1 MTTYRLI
8 LSLPVG
14 SSVEALTD
22 AQRATIRGVRGRWT
36 ANGMPGTAPAGERYL
51 IDVLTDPPSNPE
63 TGEIARVTRQMLD
76 ALGLPLWLI
85 VGCWSWDFVE
95 PAVTVVEPLDEMLYL
110 PHMQADPETGAT
122 TLCEP
127 HRWVGWPA
135 CIEVD
140 P

>member
-1 MTTYRLI
+1 MTFRLI
-8 LSLPVG
+8 LSIPTG
-14 SSVEALTD
+14 SSVEALTE
-22 AQRATIRGVRGRWT
+22 AQRVAIRGVRGRWT
-36 ANGMPGTAPAGERYL
+36 AGGMPGTSTSGERYL
-51 IDVLTDPPSNPE
+51 IDVLTDE
-63 TGEIARVTRQMLD
+63 RVTRQMLD

-95 PAVTVVEPLDEMLYL
+95 PAVTVVEPLDEMLFL
-110 PHMQADPETGAT
+110 PHLQADPETGAT

-127 HRWVGWPA
+127 HRWAGWPA

>member
-1 MTTYRLI
+1 MTYRLI
-8 LSLPVG
+8 LSIPAGANVD
-14 SSVEALTD
+14 ALTE
-22 AQRATIRGVRGRWT
+22 AQRAAIRGVRGRWT
-36 ANGMPGTAPAGERYL
+36 EGGLPGTHPADGRYL
-51 IDVLTDPPSNPE
+51 IDVLTDE
-63 TGEIARVTRQMLD
+63 RVTRQMLD

-110 PHMQADPETGAT
+110 PHLQADPETGAT

-127 HRWVGWPA
+127 HRWAGWPA

>member
-36 ANGMPGTAPAGERYL
+36 EGGLPGTHPADGRYL
-51 IDVLTDPPSNPE
+51 IDVLTDE
-63 TGEIARVTRQMLD
+63 RVTRQMLD

-110 PHMQADPETGAT
+110 PHLQADPETGAT

-127 HRWVGWPA
+127 HRWAGWPA
-135 CIEVD
+135 CIEVE

>member
-1 MTTYRLI
+1 MTYRLI
-8 LSLPVG
+8 LSIPAGANVD
-14 SSVEALTD
+14 ALTE
-22 AQRATIRGVRGRWT
+22 AQRAAIRGVRGRWT
-36 ANGMPGTAPAGERYL
+36 EGGLPGTHPADGRYL
-51 IDVLTDPPSNPE
+51 IDVLTDE
-63 TGEIARVTRQMLD
+63 RVTRQMLD

-127 HRWVGWPA
+127 HRWAGWPA

>member
-1 MTTYRLI
+1 MTYRLI
-8 LSLPVG
+8 LSIPAGANVD
-14 SSVEALTD
+14 ALTE
-22 AQRATIRGVRGRWT
+22 AQRAAIRGVRGRWT
-36 ANGMPGTAPAGERYL
+36 EGGLPGTHPADGRYL
-51 IDVLTDPPSNPE
+51 IDVLTDE
-63 TGEIARVTRQMLD
+63 RVTRQMLD

-95 PAVTVVEPLDEMLYL
+95 PAVTVVEPLDETLFL
-110 PHMQADPETGAT
+110 PHLQADPETGAT

-127 HRWVGWPA
+127 HRWAGWPA

>member
-14 SSVEALTD
+14 SSVDALTE
-22 AQRATIRGVRGRWT
+22 AQRAAIRGVRGRWT
-36 ANGMPGTAPAGERYL
+36 EGGLPGTHPADGRYL
-51 IDVLTDPPSNPE
+51 IDVLTDE
-63 TGEIARVTRQMLD
+63 RVTRQMLD

-95 PAVTVVEPLDEMLYL
+95 PAVTVVEPLDEMLFL
-110 PHMQADPETGAT
+110 PHLQADPETGAT

-127 HRWVGWPA
+127 HRWAGWPA

>member
-1 MTTYRLI
+1 MTYRLI
-8 LSLPVG
+8 LSIPAGANVD
-14 SSVEALTD
+14 ALTE
-22 AQRATIRGVRGRWT
+22 AQRAAIRGVRGRWT
-36 ANGMPGTAPAGERYL
+36 EGGLPGTHPADGRYL

-95 PAVTVVEPLDEMLYL
+95 PAVTVVEPLDETLFL
-110 PHMQADPETGAT
+110 PHLQADPETGAT

-127 HRWVGWPA
+127 HRWAGWPA